1 MTFIEDKFVS
11 AAKKEHQD
19 RESLALESEPA
30 KAAGGGRPRAR
41 LKVVSRVGAQ
51 I

>member
-30 KAAGGGRPRAR
+30 NAAAGGGRARPRAR
-41 LKVVSRVGAQ
+41 LCQGLGL
-51 I
+51 